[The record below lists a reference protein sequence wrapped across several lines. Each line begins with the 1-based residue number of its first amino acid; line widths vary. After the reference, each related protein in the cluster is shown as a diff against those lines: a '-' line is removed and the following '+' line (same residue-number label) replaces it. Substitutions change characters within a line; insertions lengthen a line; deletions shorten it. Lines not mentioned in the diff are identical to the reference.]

1 MVMVVMTKLTQQ
13 SHDTESQ
20 ASLIQRSVIQ
30 SKQAQVPQHKC
41 LSTSASAQ
49 VPQHNKTG
57 VYLHRVIQASEQR
70 DDVANRDIGCENTG
84 EDCEA

>member
-30 SKQAQVPQHKC
+30 SKQAQVPQH
-41 LSTSASAQ
+41 
-49 VPQHNKTG
+49 NKTG
-57 VYLHRVIQASEQR
+57 VYLHRVIQASKQR